1 MGFCNNEY
9 ILISVS
15 YSYYEVY
22 TNTQRAF
29 SGLGFTYGSDED
41 AAFITTWLEVFGFD
55 GVKLLTFKIEEL
67 DNTFNASIDPSK
79 INDEFDCKN
88 KSFLVIGPGLID
100 YLISKIDK
108 RDNFKLTLKN
118 CNDPIFLIPLLY
130 KYAKK
135 NIYSQ
140 FLLDQKIDVQIT
152 NENIRVNREIIST
165 NYQRNFDLLLTKKI
179 FNEHKLD
186 INIPSSKI
194 NNMLSRGINPDK
206 KSWDLISKIAFRTF
220 VPESEE
226 SRAKGAGGGDAND

>member
-22 TNTQRAF
+22 TNAQRAF

-41 AAFITTWLEVFGFD
+41 AAFITTWLEIFGLD
-55 GVKLLTFKIEEL
+55 GIKLLKLKIEEL
-67 DNTFNASIDPSK
+67 DNTFNASIDSSK
-79 INDEFDCKN
+79 INYEFDCEN

-100 YLISKIDK
+100 YLVSKIDK
-108 RDNFKLTLKN
+108 RDDFKLTFKN
-118 CNDPIFLIPLLY
+118 CSDPIFLIPLLY

-179 FNEHKLD
+179 FNEQKLD
-186 INIPSSKI
+186 INISSSNI
-194 NNMLSRGINPDK
+194 NNMLSKGINPDK
-206 KSWDLISKIAFRTF
+206 KSWDQISKIAFRTF

-226 SRAKGAGGGDAND
+226 SRTKGAGGGDAND

>member
-41 AAFITTWLEVFGFD
+41 AAFITTWLEVFGLD
-55 GVKLLTFKIEEL
+55 GIKLLKLKIEEL

-100 YLISKIDK
+100 YLVSKINK
-108 RDNFKLTLKN
+108 RDNFKLTFKN
-118 CNDPIFLIPLLY
+118 CSDPIFLIPLLY

-179 FNEHKLD
+179 FNEQKLD
-186 INIPSSKI
+186 INISSSNI
-194 NNMLSRGINPDK
+194 NNMLSKGVNPYK
-206 KSWDLISKIAFRTF
+206 KSWDQISKIAFRTF

>member
-1 MGFCNNEY
+1 MGFCNNEF

-15 YSYYEVY
+15 YSYYEVF

-29 SGLGFTYGSDED
+29 SGLGFTYGLDED

-55 GVKLLTFKIEEL
+55 GIKLLTFKIEEL
-67 DNTFNASIDPSK
+67 DNTFDASIDPSK

-118 CNDPIFLIPLLY
+118 CSDPIFLIPLLY

-135 NIYSQ
+135 NINSQ
-140 FLLDQKIDVQIT
+140 FLLDQKVYAQIT
-152 NENIRVNREIIST
+152 NKNIRVNSDIIST
-165 NYQRNFDLLLTKKI
+165 NYQRNFDLLLTKNILK
-179 FNEHKLD
+179 EQKLD
-186 INIPSSKI
+186 INISSSNI
-194 NNMLSRGINPDK
+194 NNLLSKGISPDK
-206 KSWDLISKIAFRTF
+206 ESWEQISKIAFRTF

>member
-9 ILISVS
+9 KLISVS

-41 AAFITTWLEVFGFD
+41 AAFITTWLEVFGLD
-55 GVKLLTFKIEEL
+55 GIKLLKLKIEEL
-67 DNTFNASIDPSK
+67 DNTFNARIDPSK
-79 INDEFDCKN
+79 INDVFDCKN
-88 KSFLVIGPGLID
+88 KSILVIGPGLID
-100 YLISKIDK
+100 YLVSKIDK
-108 RDNFKLTLKN
+108 RDDFKLTFKN
-118 CNDPIFLIPLLY
+118 CSDPIFLIPLLY

-140 FLLDQKIDVQIT
+140 FLLGQKIDVQIT

-179 FNEHKLD
+179 FNEQKLD
-186 INIPSSKI
+186 INISSSNI
-194 NNMLSRGINPDK
+194 NNLLSKGINPDK
-206 KSWDLISKIAFRTF
+206 ESWQEISKIAFRTF
-220 VPESEE
+220 VPESAE

>member
-41 AAFITTWLEVFGFD
+41 AAFITTWLEIFGLD
-55 GVKLLTFKIEEL
+55 GIKLLKLKIEEL

-79 INDEFDCKN
+79 INDEFDCEN
-88 KSFLVIGPGLID
+88 KSLLVIGPGLID
-100 YLISKIDK
+100 YLVSKIDK
-108 RDNFKLTLKN
+108 RDDFKLTFKN
-118 CNDPIFLIPLLY
+118 CSDPIFLIPLLY

-165 NYQRNFDLLLTKKI
+165 NYQRNFDLLLTNKI
-179 FNEHKLD
+179 FNEQKLD
-186 INIPSSKI
+186 INISSSNI
-194 NNMLSRGINPDK
+194 NNMLSKGINPDK
-206 KSWDLISKIAFRTF
+206 KSWDQISKIAFRTF

>member
-41 AAFITTWLEVFGFD
+41 AAFITTWLEIFGLD
-55 GVKLLTFKIEEL
+55 GIKLLKLKIEEL
-67 DNTFNASIDPSK
+67 ENTFNASIDASK
-79 INDEFDCKN
+79 INDEFDCEN

-100 YLISKIDK
+100 YLVSKIDK
-108 RDNFKLTLKN
+108 RDDFKLTFKN
-118 CNDPIFLIPLLY
+118 CSDPIFLIPLLY

-179 FNEHKLD
+179 FNEQKLD
-186 INIPSSKI
+186 INISSSNI
-194 NNMLSRGINPDK
+194 NNLLLS
-206 KSWDLISKIAFRTF
+206 LIHI
-220 VPESEE
+220 
-226 SRAKGAGGGDAND
+226 

>member
-41 AAFITTWLEVFGFD
+41 AAFITTWLEIFGLD
-55 GVKLLTFKIEEL
+55 GIKLLKLKIEEL

-79 INDEFDCKN
+79 INDEFDCEN
-88 KSFLVIGPGLID
+88 KSLLVIGPGLID
-100 YLISKIDK
+100 YLVSKIDK
-108 RDNFKLTLKN
+108 RDDFKLTFKN
-118 CNDPIFLIPLLY
+118 CSDPIFLIPLLY

-152 NENIRVNREIIST
+152 NENIRVNRQIIST

-179 FNEHKLD
+179 FNEQKLD
-186 INIPSSKI
+186 
-194 NNMLSRGINPDK
+194 LS
-206 KSWDLISKIAFRTF
+206 LIHI
-220 VPESEE
+220 
-226 SRAKGAGGGDAND
+226 

>member
-41 AAFITTWLEVFGFD
+41 AAFITTWLEIFGLD
-55 GVKLLTFKIEEL
+55 GIKLLKLKIEEL

-79 INDEFDCKN
+79 INGEFDCEN

-100 YLISKIDK
+100 YLVSKIDK
-108 RDNFKLTLKN
+108 RDDFKLTFKN

-179 FNEHKLD
+179 FNEQKLD
-186 INIPSSKI
+186 INISSSNI
-194 NNMLSRGINPDK
+194 NNMLSKGINPDK
-206 KSWDLISKIAFRTF
+206 KSWDQISKIAFRTF

>member
-41 AAFITTWLEVFGFD
+41 AAFITTWLEIFGLD
-55 GVKLLTFKIEEL
+55 GIKLLNLKIEEL

-79 INDEFDCKN
+79 INGEFDCEN

-100 YLISKIDK
+100 YLVSKIDK
-108 RDNFKLTLKN
+108 RDDFKLTFKN
-118 CNDPIFLIPLLY
+118 CSDPIFLIPLLY

-179 FNEHKLD
+179 FNEQKLD
-186 INIPSSKI
+186 INISSSNI
-194 NNMLSRGINPDK
+194 NNMLSKGINPDK
-206 KSWDLISKIAFRTF
+206 KSWDQISKIAFRTF

>member
-55 GVKLLTFKIEEL
+55 GIKLLTFKIEEL

-100 YLISKIDK
+100 YLVSKIDK
-108 RDNFKLTLKN
+108 RDDFKLTFKN
-118 CNDPIFLIPLLY
+118 CSDPIFLIPLLY

-179 FNEHKLD
+179 FNEQKLD
-186 INIPSSKI
+186 INISSSNI
-194 NNMLSRGINPDK
+194 NNMLSKGINPDK
-206 KSWDLISKIAFRTF
+206 KSWDQISKIAFRTF

>member
-1 MGFCNNEY
+1 MGFCYNEF

-41 AAFITTWLEVFGFD
+41 AAFIITWLEVFGLD
-55 GVKLLTFKIEEL
+55 GIRLLKLKIEEL
-67 DNTFNASIDPSK
+67 DKTFNASIDPSK

-100 YLISKIDK
+100 YLVSKIDK
-108 RDNFKLTLKN
+108 RDDFKLTFKN
-118 CNDPIFLIPLLY
+118 CSDPIFLIPLLY

-179 FNEHKLD
+179 FNEQKLD
-186 INIPSSKI
+186 INIPSSNI
-194 NNMLSRGINPDK
+194 NNMLFKGINPDK
-206 KSWDLISKIAFRTF
+206 KSWDQISKIAFRTF

>member
-41 AAFITTWLEVFGFD
+41 AAFITTWLEIFGL
-55 GVKLLTFKIEEL
+55 GGIKLLK
-67 DNTFNASIDPSK
+67 
-79 INDEFDCKN
+79 
-88 KSFLVIGPGLID
+88 
-100 YLISKIDK
+100 SKIDK
-108 RDNFKLTLKN
+108 RDDFKLTLKN
-118 CNDPIFLIPLLY
+118 CSDPIFLIPLLY

-152 NENIRVNREIIST
+152 KENIRVNREIIST
-165 NYQRNFDLLLTKKI
+165 NYKRNFDLLLTKKI
-179 FNEHKLD
+179 FNEQKLD
-186 INIPSSKI
+186 INIPSSNI
-194 NNMLSRGINPDK
+194 NNMLSNGINPDK
-206 KSWDLISKIAFRTF
+206 KSWDQISKIAFRTF

>member
-9 ILISVS
+9 ILTSVS

-41 AAFITTWLEVFGFD
+41 AAFITTWLEIFGLD
-55 GVKLLTFKIEEL
+55 GIKLLKLKIEEL

-79 INDEFDCKN
+79 INDEFDCEN
-88 KSFLVIGPGLID
+88 KSLLVIGPGLID
-100 YLISKIDK
+100 YLVSKIDK
-108 RDNFKLTLKN
+108 RDDFKLTFKN
-118 CNDPIFLIPLLY
+118 CSDPIFLIPLLY

-179 FNEHKLD
+179 FNEQKLD
-186 INIPSSKI
+186 INISSSNI
-194 NNMLSRGINPDK
+194 NNMLSKGINPDK
-206 KSWDLISKIAFRTF
+206 KSWDQISKIAFRTF

>member
-1 MGFCNNEY
+1 M
-9 ILISVS
+9 S
-15 YSYYEVY
+15 YSYYEVF

-55 GVKLLTFKIEEL
+55 GIKLLTFKIEEL
-67 DNTFNASIDPSK
+67 DNTFNASLDPSK

-100 YLISKIDK
+100 YLISKIDE
-108 RDNFKLTLKN
+108 RNNFKLTLKN
-118 CNDPIFLIPLLY
+118 CSDPIFLIPLLY

-135 NIYSQ
+135 NINSQ
-140 FLLDQKIDVQIT
+140 FLLDQKVYAQIT
-152 NENIRVNREIIST
+152 DKNIGVNSDIIST
-165 NYQRNFDLLLTKKI
+165 NYQRNFDLLLTKNILK
-179 FNEHKLD
+179 EQKLD
-186 INIPSSKI
+186 INISSSNI
-194 NNMLSRGINPDK
+194 NNLLSNGINPDK
-206 KSWDLISKIAFRTF
+206 ESWEQISKIAFRTF

>member
-41 AAFITTWLEVFGFD
+41 AAFITTWLEIFGLD
-55 GVKLLTFKIEEL
+55 GIKLLKLKIEEL
-67 DNTFNASIDPSK
+67 DNNFNASIDPSK
-79 INDEFDCKN
+79 INDEFDCEN
-88 KSFLVIGPGLID
+88 KSLLVIGPGLID
-100 YLISKIDK
+100 YLVSKIDK
-108 RDNFKLTLKN
+108 RDDFKLTFKN
-118 CNDPIFLIPLLY
+118 CSDPIFLIPLLY

-179 FNEHKLD
+179 FNEQKLD
-186 INIPSSKI
+186 INISSSNI
-194 NNMLSRGINPDK
+194 NNMLSKGINPDK
-206 KSWDLISKIAFRTF
+206 KSWDQISKIAFRTF

>member
-1 MGFCNNEY
+1 MGFCNNEF
-9 ILISVS
+9 LLKFVS

-29 SGLGFTYGSDED
+29 SGLGFSYGSDED

-55 GVKLLTFKIEEL
+55 GIKLLTFKIEEL
-67 DNTFNASIDPSK
+67 DNNFNASIDPSK

-118 CNDPIFLIPLLY
+118 CSDPIFLIPLLY

-135 NIYSQ
+135 NINSQ
-140 FLLDQKIDVQIT
+140 FLLDQKVNAQIT
-152 NENIRVNREIIST
+152 NKNISVNSDIIST
-165 NYQRNFDLLLTKKI
+165 NYQRNFDLLLTKNI
-179 FNEHKLD
+179 LNEQKLD
-186 INIPSSKI
+186 INISSSNI
-194 NNMLSRGINPDK
+194 NNLLSKGINPDK
-206 KSWDLISKIAFRTF
+206 KSWEQISKIAFRTF

>member
-1 MGFCNNEY
+1 M
-9 ILISVS
+9 S

-41 AAFITTWLEVFGFD
+41 AAFITTWLEIFGLD
-55 GVKLLTFKIEEL
+55 GIKLLKLKIEEL

-79 INDEFDCKN
+79 INDEFDCEN
-88 KSFLVIGPGLID
+88 KSLLVIGPGLID
-100 YLISKIDK
+100 YLVSKIDK
-108 RDNFKLTLKN
+108 RDDFKLTFKN

-152 NENIRVNREIIST
+152 NENIRINREIIST

-179 FNEHKLD
+179 FNEQKLD
-186 INIPSSKI
+186 INISSSNI
-194 NNMLSRGINPDK
+194 NNMLSKGINPDK
-206 KSWDLISKIAFRTF
+206 KSWDQISKIAFRTF

-226 SRAKGAGGGDAND
+226 SRAKGAGGGDEMINLLYANL